1 MKKRLLILLGVIVFI
16 VLAIQAYKAL
26 TKEPVGEQYPPDIE
40 AILRTVAARF
50 EINGSPERTVL
61 VISEIWTLSSTFGS
75 LDLVESD
82 IPVGEWKYRITFNPV
97 SVVKNSEEIIV
108 LIGENSMSINDNI
121 YSTPEEVP
129 FSAVV
134 EIFDGSFNFFSDR
147 YDRLMNTGYPGL
159 QSLECLRSA
168 GASPRLFCLLQ
179 NVMQHLSPAVRY
191 PCRREARLCGKNSMG
206 TTSRS

>member
-40 AILRTVAARF
+40 AILHTVAARF

-121 YSTPEEVP
+121 YSTPEEVT

-147 YDRLMNTGYPGL
+147 YD
-159 QSLECLRSA
+159 
-168 GASPRLFCLLQ
+168 
-179 NVMQHLSPAVRY
+179 
-191 PCRREARLCGKNSMG
+191 
-206 TTSRS
+206 